1 MTKNGDIVVASWKID
16 FCLLI
21 LLLLY
26 RDDGYCR
33 ECSTL
38 FFPIYV

>member
-26 RDDGYCR
+26 RDGYCR